1 MEIRDRIIHEAG
13 ILFAKYGIRSITMDA
28 LAEDMGISK
37 RTIYENF
44 KDKDTLLIE
53 VITFHKKKQL
63 SDLQKIIKE
72 KQNIVDA
79 MFSLLHESINNMKQV
94 NPMFFHDLKKYHPQI
109 FSQLKE
115 KGDIRDYSITMRIL
129 TEGKKQAVFRND
141 LNLELVNEALHELF
155 KLFSPESK
163 LTSEGYHRAELF
175 NNIIIPFLRGISTE
189 KGVMLIDKKELIKH

>member
-1 MEIRDRIIHEAG
+1 
-13 ILFAKYGIRSITMDA
+13 MDA